1 MSQLHQMQLSFVP
14 LQDRLL
20 LRMNTVDKVEYKLW
34 LTRRYVKLLW
44 VCLMNMSETFQTTP
58 YFGKPSRP
66 SIFSLKPSTTTSS
79 EVDFDTA
86 YNENIQSVF
95 GEEPIL
101 VSKVSIK
108 QQEDGRQLLCM
119 HPEEG
124 QGIEMTLDEAM
135 LYSLCTLILNS
146 IKNNGW
152 DLNLKATPLFPT
164 QKRQIH

>member
-44 VCLMNMSETFQTTP
+44 VCLMNMLETFQTVP
-58 YFGKPSRP
+58 YFGKPTKP
-66 SIFSLKPSTTTSS
+66 SIFSLKSDNSND
-79 EVDFDTA
+79 EIDFETEYEDEGT
-86 YNENIQSVF
+86 QSVF
-95 GEEPIL
+95 EEEPIL

-108 QQEDGRQLLCM
+108 QQEDGKQLLCM

-135 LYSLCTLILNS
+135 LHSLCTLILNA

-152 DLNLKATPLFPT
+152 DLNLKTISFFPT
-164 QKRQIH
+164 QKQQIH